1 MPTIS
6 YIRKVIEKLKEIGT
20 LREYPPETTIITE
33 GEHGD
38 SIYFLIEGVVKVVI
52 FTAEGKEII
61 LSKLKSINFF
71 GEIGVFEEGPRTAT
85 IETETKCKVIEIGKD
100 TFIQFIS
107 DEKETFFMLL
117 LEMAKRIREANRKIY
132 ILSLSKAKDR
142 VKCYLRD
149 IMLAKMKNQ
158 FFLPIHDNIAK
169 EVGLTRETVS
179 KILGDL
185 KKEGVISNTHGK
197 VKVDESLLFSA
208 DIHC

>member
-20 LREYPPETTIITE
+20 LRKYPPDTNIITE
-33 GEHGD
+33 GEQGD
-38 SIYFLIEGVVKVVI
+38 SIYFLIDGIVKVVI
-52 FTAEGKEII
+52 FTSEGREII
-61 LSKLKSINFF
+61 LNKLKSINFF

-85 IETETKCKVIEIGKD
+85 IETETECKVIEIGRDK
-100 TFIQFIS
+100 FIQFIS

-117 LEMAKRIREANRKIY
+117 LEMAKRIRDANRKIY

-149 IMLAKMKNQ
+149 LMLHNMKSQ
-158 FFLPIHDNIAK
+158 FMLPIHDNIAK

-185 KKEGVISNTHGK
+185 KKEGVISDTHGYIK
-197 VKVDESLLFSA
+197 VNESLLFSA